1 MPPPPPPPNAG
12 RTRSS
17 SNVIRGVIVVVSFAA
32 VTLLAGH
39 ERMEVSPGGHAGKG
53 HLHHSAGR
61 RSSFETGAYN
71 GPAASQIE
79 PQRAQLLGHQ
89 RLASVARVNTD
100 AMPES
105 IELQQAL
112 GGVAEELDALMLGAQ
127 RQQAAPL
134 EPSRYERRDAPRA
147 AGGWN
152 RPSTPLRGS
161 GQVASL
167 QVPVSVEV
175 APVGTE
181 ASLLQRFENN
191 IASMAGGWHV
201 SPPAPQASMS
211 AAMQSAP
218 MPSSLSSPRV
228 AQEAPRQAAV
238 SPKVNDAS
246 PRSPRT
252 PRTARSPRPNP
263 NSPRQ
268 LSEDEIEVKLRNK
281 PFSGDFILN
290 AKNRKP
296 GDMLKQP
303 KHLSAEGQRRRM
315 ERGKVAAAS
324 RTMKWEHIGTLD
336 KLWLEAGVVPP
347 TDEIRS
353 RWLGEGAAQRS
364 ATCAVVGN
372 GGGLLGMAAGPEI
385 DKHDIVIR
393 FNGGPVNGFQ
403 RYVGSKTTFR
413 LTNYD
418 HFAFSDAGD
427 EIILQHMTNVNG
439 TKAVTRYSKSMI
451 KKRANGKF
459 GQDPR
464 DNIQFRVIDPDFHYM
479 MMELFKYGAPS
490 NGLYG
495 VTLAGEIC
503 ASVTMFGFQKVWKG
517 TKMPY
522 HYYNDVEPNDSQFGR
537 DNNEAIF
544 FRKWLDAVNLQAA
557 GDADWVQWKSTTGWP
572 HQKFMFAEERF
583 AGRLPRLEINLDTV
597 PWVKTGWNLE
607 TPNPEY
613 VMSAREGSSPREVRL
628 SH

>member
-1 MPPPPPPPNAG
+1 MFC

-79 PQRAQLLGHQ
+79 PQLAQLLGQ
-89 RLASVARVNTD
+89 QGPASVARVNTD

-161 GQVASL
+161 GQMASP
-167 QVPVSVEV
+167 QVPLSVEV

-181 ASLLQRFENN
+181 AGLLQRFENN

-201 SPPAPQASMS
+201 SPPAPQASSAAS

-218 MPSSLSSPRV
+218 MPSSLSSPRL
-228 AQEAPRQAAV
+228 AQEAPGQAAV
-238 SPKVNDAS
+238 SPKAYDAS

-263 NSPRQ
+263 NSPRR

-324 RTMKWEHIGTLD
+324 RTMN
-336 KLWLEAGVVPP
+336 
-347 TDEIRS
+347 

-372 GGGLLGMAAGPEI
+372 GGGLLGMAAGSEI

-439 TKAVTRYSKSMI
+439 TKAVT
-451 KKRANGKF
+451 
-459 GQDPR
+459 
-464 DNIQFRVIDPDFHYM
+464 
-479 MMELFKYGAPS
+479 
-490 NGLYG
+490 
-495 VTLAGEIC
+495 
-503 ASVTMFGFQKVWKG
+503 
-517 TKMPY
+517 
-522 HYYNDVEPNDSQFGR
+522 
-537 DNNEAIF
+537 
-544 FRKWLDAVNLQAA
+544 
-557 GDADWVQWKSTTGWP
+557 
-572 HQKFMFAEERF
+572 
-583 AGRLPRLEINLDTV
+583 
-597 PWVKTGWNLE
+597 
-607 TPNPEY
+607 
-613 VMSAREGSSPREVRL
+613 
-628 SH
+628 